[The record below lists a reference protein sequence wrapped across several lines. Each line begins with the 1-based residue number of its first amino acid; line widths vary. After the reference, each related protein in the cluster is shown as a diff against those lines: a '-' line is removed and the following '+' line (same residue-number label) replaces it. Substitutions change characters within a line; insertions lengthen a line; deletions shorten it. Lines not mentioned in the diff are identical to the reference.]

1 MLQNFCYISLVKKGK
16 LYIHEIERT
25 MVMSIADKSRALMV
39 REHQQ
44 VKNRQQSILMRAA
57 QELGLPEEAS
67 HYWNPIQGKVD
78 ANTRMIYGP
87 SHASMS

>member
-1 MLQNFCYISLVKKGK
+1 
-16 LYIHEIERT
+16 
-25 MVMSIADKSRALMV
+25 MSIADKSRALMV

-44 VKNRQQSILMRAA
+44 VKNRQQSMLMRAA

-78 ANTRMIYGP
+78 TSARMIYGP

>member
-1 MLQNFCYISLVKKGK
+1 MGCCRMRAVSY
-16 LYIHEIERT
+16 
-25 MVMSIADKSRALMV
+25 VMSIADKSRALMV

-44 VKNRQQSILMRAA
+44 VKNRQQSMLMRAA